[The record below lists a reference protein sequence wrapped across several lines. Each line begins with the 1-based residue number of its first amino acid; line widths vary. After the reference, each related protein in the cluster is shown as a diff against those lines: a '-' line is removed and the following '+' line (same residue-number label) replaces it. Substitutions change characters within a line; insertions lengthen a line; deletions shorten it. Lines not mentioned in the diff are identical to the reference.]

1 MAYVVE
7 GLRCRGLS
15 KHRGAEV
22 YQHLTVAAVSSRE
35 ARGDGGV
42 DLSSVVQQG
51 GRGRETG
58 GRGEGFLLGVLR
70 DFGGMG
76 QRWGQLWMDLGF

>member
-7 GLRCRGLS
+7 GLGCRGLS

-42 DLSSVVQQG
+42 DLSSVVQQEVEDVRPAVGERDSCWEYCETLVAWGNDG
-51 GRGRETG
+51 GNSG
-58 GRGEGFLLGVLR
+58 
-70 DFGGMG
+70 
-76 QRWGQLWMDLGF
+76 WI